1 MSTRPKRA
9 RRFSRP
15 PDEYL
20 VRPRVTDWRIKAKR
34 ADCSSGFGTFV
45 FIARLPCLRISPD
58 GIVTI
63 TLALHN
69 EVARFK
75 RLRAT
80 LGRFNAMAR
89 IGDGPS

>member
-1 MSTRPKRA
+1 MSFGIDGGGRE

-34 ADCSSGFGTFV
+34 KGWSSEFGAFI
-45 FIARLPCLRISPD
+45 FIARLPCLR
-58 GIVTI
+58 VTPGEN
-63 TLALHN
+63 LAAPLAFHN

-75 RLRAT
+75 LVGAT
-80 LGRFNAMAR
+80 FGRRNAMAC
-89 IGDGPS
+89 I